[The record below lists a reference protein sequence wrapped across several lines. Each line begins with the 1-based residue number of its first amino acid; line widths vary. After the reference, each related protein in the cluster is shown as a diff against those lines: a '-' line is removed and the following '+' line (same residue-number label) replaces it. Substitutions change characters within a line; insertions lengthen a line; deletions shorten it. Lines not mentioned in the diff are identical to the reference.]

1 MKFDIY
7 PPSRM
12 LLSAIVGQ
20 FALQQ
25 DNWDDYH
32 FKTTYG
38 LYYQRPKS
46 ADLLY
51 VGAVK
56 ILKLGQKEYEPLQ
69 ITKAFD
75 RLDDRWCSVGGDLDY
90 YERLSTIDDG
100 DRSEIL
106 TSLRDVVASP
116 ALIPEFQNELGWRKS
131 LFRDNSRWEGFL
143 DDATAVHNKD
153 FSKLANLETPFS
165 FSPNEASD
173 VLPLNFSAPPVPNY
187 YQEMRKLGPSEKEV
201 LLPQRIVALIGRNG
215 SGKSTLLSRLSHV
228 AFASGSAR
236 KQKTIQDLGAF
247 APPEINFSRIIT
259 ISYSAFDSFDVPGLE
274 GKDRV
279 QIAKDIAAG
288 QGRFAYCGLR
298 DISAETEEREN
309 SATRADSSAPARQAI
324 TRLKSI
330 EVLASEFER
339 YVTMINNGGRRA
351 LFLAALKP
359 LLSEPSFA
367 QRGDEGEAE
376 FIMNEPLN
384 SFLSWSTGHKIALHV
399 VASLTARAARKSLVL
414 FDEPEMHLH
423 PPLTAALMQAI
434 RIILEEVNAF
444 CIVATHSPVVVQET
458 LARHVRIVTRA
469 GDTLHFRQPKLE
481 TFGENVG
488 LLTYDI
494 FGLVASSTDFHE
506 VLDLLVDGA
515 LELETIDDLFTPA
528 LSGQARGYVL
538 SKLAGRA
545 KQK

>member
-7 PPSRM
+7 PPSSNVRSGM
-12 LLSAIVGQ
+12 TGKLG
-20 FALQQ
+20 LQQ
-25 DNWDDYH
+25 DNWDDYD

-38 LYYQRPKS
+38 LHYRPSES
-46 ADLLY
+46 ADILY
-51 VGAVK
+51 VGGVK
-56 ILKLGQKEYEPLQ
+56 ILRLGQKGREPLQ
-69 ITKAFD
+69 IVEPFD
-75 RLDDRWCSVGGDLDY
+75 QLDNQWCSVGADLDY
-90 YERLSTIDDG
+90 YERLSTIDEG
-100 DRSEIL
+100 VRQEIL
-106 TSLRDVVASP
+106 TALRDVVANP
-116 ALIPEFQNELGWRKS
+116 ALIPEFQNEPGWRKS
-131 LFRDNSRWEGFL
+131 LFRDNPRWDRFL

-153 FSKLANLETPFS
+153 FSKLVNLEIPFS
-165 FSPNEASD
+165 FRPNEASD
-173 VLPLNFSAPPVPNY
+173 VLSLNFSAPLVPDY
-187 YQEMRKLGPSEKEV
+187 YREMRKLGPSEKEV

-215 SGKSTLLSRLSHV
+215 SGKSTVLSRLSHV

-236 KQKTIQDLGAF
+236 EQKTIRELGAF
-247 APPEINFSRIIT
+247 DPPEINFSRIIT

-274 GKDRV
+274 GRDRV
-279 QIAKDIAAG
+279 QIAKDITAG

-309 SATRADSSAPARQAI
+309 NAASADSTSHPRQAI

-339 YVTMINNGGRRA
+339 CVTMINNSGRRA
-351 LFLAALKP
+351 LFLAALEP
-359 LLSEPSFA
+359 LLSEASFA

-376 FIMNEPLN
+376 FIIDEPRN

-444 CIVATHSPVVVQET
+444 CVVATHSPVVVQET

-469 GDTLHFRQPKLE
+469 GDTLHCRQPKLE

-494 FGLVASSTDFHE
+494 FGLVASATDFHA
-506 VLDLLVDGA
+506 VLDLLVDGH
-515 LELETIDDLFTPA
+515 LSFESIDDLFTPA

>member
-1 MKFDIY
+1 MNFDIY
-7 PPSRM
+7 PPSRSG
-12 LLSAIVGQ
+12 LSAITGQ
-20 FALQQ
+20 LGLQQ
-25 DNWDDYH
+25 DDWDDYD
-32 FKTTYG
+32 FRTTYG
-38 LYYQRPKS
+38 LYYQPTKS
-46 ADLLY
+46 TELLY
-51 VGAVK
+51 VGGVK
-56 ILKLGQKEYEPLQ
+56 ILKLGQKRREPLQ
-69 ITKAFD
+69 IAEPFD
-75 RLDDRWCSVGGDLDY
+75 RLDDQWCSVGSDLDY
-90 YERLSTIDDG
+90 YERLSTIDER
-100 DRSEIL
+100 DRHEIL
-106 TSLRDVVASP
+106 TALRDVVANP
-116 ALIPEFQNELGWRKS
+116 AIIPEFHNEPGWRKS
-131 LFRDNSRWEGFL
+131 LFRDNSRWDRFL
-143 DDATAVHNKD
+143 DDATAVYNKD
-153 FSKLANLETPFS
+153 FSKLANLKTPFS
-165 FSPNEASD
+165 FKPNATSD
-173 VLPLNFSAPPVPNY
+173 ILALDFSAPAVPNY
-187 YQEMRKLGPSEKEV
+187 YHEMRKLGPSETEV

-215 SGKSTLLSRLSHV
+215 SGKSTLLSQLSHV

-236 KQKTIQDLGAF
+236 EQQSIRALGVF
-247 APPEINFSRIIT
+247 DPPEINFSRIIT
-259 ISYSAFDSFDVPGLE
+259 ISYSAFDSFNVPGLE
-274 GKDRV
+274 GRDRV

-298 DISAETEEREN
+298 DISAEMEERVN
-309 SATRADSSAPARQAI
+309 NATNVDSSLAPQAI

-330 EVLASEFER
+330 EALASEFER
-339 YVTMINNGGRRA
+339 YVSVINSGGRRA
-351 LFLAALKP
+351 LFRMALEP
-359 LLSEPSFA
+359 LLSDPSFA

-376 FIMNEPLN
+376 FIMNEPKN

-458 LARHVRIVTRA
+458 LAQHVRVVTRA

-494 FGLVASSTDFHE
+494 FGLVASATDFHE
-506 VLDLLVDGA
+506 VLDLLVDA
-515 LELETIDDLFTPA
+515 DLSLETIDDLFTPA

-545 KQK
+545 KQQ

>member
-1 MKFDIY
+1 MQFDIY
-7 PPSRM
+7 PPSRK
-12 LLSAIVGQ
+12 LLTAITGQ
-20 FALQQ
+20 LGLEQ
-25 DNWDDYH
+25 DNWDDFD

-38 LYYQRPKS
+38 LYYQPSKS

-51 VGAVK
+51 VGGVK
-56 ILKLGQKEYEPLQ
+56 ILKLGQKEGEPIQ
-69 ITKAFD
+69 IMEPFD
-75 RLDDRWCSVGGDLDY
+75 RLDDLWCSVGTDLDY

-100 DRSEIL
+100 DRHEIL
-106 TSLRDVVASP
+106 KALRDVVANP
-116 ALIPEFQNELGWRKS
+116 ALIPEFQNEPGWRRS
-131 LFRDNSRWEGFL
+131 LFRDNSRWDRFL
-143 DDATAVHNKD
+143 DDATAIHNKD

-165 FSPNEASD
+165 FRPTESSD
-173 VLPLNFSAPPVPNY
+173 VLPLNFSAPHVPNY
-187 YQEMRKLGPSEKEV
+187 NQEMRKLGPSEKEV

-228 AFASGSAR
+228 AFASGSGR
-236 KQKTIQDLGAF
+236 EQQTIRDLGTF
-247 APPEINFSRIIT
+247 DPPEINFSRIIT

-298 DISAETEEREN
+298 DIAAETEEREN
-309 SATRADSSAPARQAI
+309 SAVNADNPTSARQAI

-330 EVLASEFER
+330 EALASEFER

-351 LFLAALKP
+351 LFRSALKP

-367 QRGDEGEAE
+367 LRGDEGDAE
-376 FIMNEPLN
+376 FIMNEPMD

-444 CIVATHSPVVVQET
+444 CVVATHAPVVVQET

-506 VLDLLVDGA
+506 VLDLLVDGD
-515 LELETIDDLFTPA
+515 LSLETIDDLFTPA

-538 SKLAGRA
+538 SKLAWRA

>member
-1 MKFDIY
+1 M
-7 PPSRM
+7 
-12 LLSAIVGQ
+12 
-20 FALQQ
+20 
-25 DNWDDYH
+25 
-32 FKTTYG
+32 
-38 LYYQRPKS
+38 
-46 ADLLY
+46 
-51 VGAVK
+51 
-56 ILKLGQKEYEPLQ
+56 
-69 ITKAFD
+69 
-75 RLDDRWCSVGGDLDY
+75 
-90 YERLSTIDDG
+90 RLS
-100 DRSEIL
+100 
-106 TSLRDVVASP
+106 
-116 ALIPEFQNELGWRKS
+116 
-131 LFRDNSRWEGFL
+131 
-143 DDATAVHNKD
+143 
-153 FSKLANLETPFS
+153 
-165 FSPNEASD
+165 
-173 VLPLNFSAPPVPNY
+173 
-187 YQEMRKLGPSEKEV
+187 
-201 LLPQRIVALIGRNG
+201 
-215 SGKSTLLSRLSHV
+215 
-228 AFASGSAR
+228 
-236 KQKTIQDLGAF
+236 
-247 APPEINFSRIIT
+247 PPEINFSRIIT

-288 QGRFAYCGLR
+288 HGRFAYCGLR

-309 SATRADSSAPARQAI
+309 SGTSADSSAPARQAI

-339 YVTMINNGGRRA
+339 YVTMINHGGRRA

-384 SFLSWSTGHKIALHV
+384 SFLTWSTGHKIALHV

-506 VLDLLVDGA
+506 VLDLLVDGG
-515 LELETIDDLFTPA
+515 LELDTIDDLFTPA

>member
-7 PPSRM
+7 PNSKNS
-12 LLSAIVGQ
+12 LTSINDQ

-25 DNWDDYH
+25 DNWDDYD

-38 LYYQRPKS
+38 LYYQS
-46 ADLLY
+46 LNGGDLLY
-51 VGAVK
+51 VGGVK
-56 ILKLGQKEYEPLQ
+56 ILKRGQQKREPLQ
-69 ITKAFD
+69 ISAPFEQ
-75 RLDDRWCSVGGDLDY
+75 LDEQWCSVGNDLDY
-90 YERLSTIDDG
+90 YERLLAIDYDV
-100 DRSEIL
+100 RQEML
-106 TSLRDVVASP
+106 TALRDVVANP
-116 ALIPEFQNELGWRKS
+116 ALIPEFQNEEGWRKS
-131 LFRDNSRWEGFL
+131 LFRDNPRWDRFL
-143 DDATAVHNKD
+143 DDASAVYNKD
-153 FSKLANLETPFS
+153 FSKLANLEAPFAFWANKS
-165 FSPNEASD
+165 SD
-173 VLPLNFSAPPVPNY
+173 MLPLNFSAPKVPDDAV
-187 YQEMRKLGPSEKEV
+187 EMRKLGPSEKEV
-201 LLPQRIVALIGRNG
+201 LLPQRIIALIGRNG
-215 SGKSTLLSRLSHV
+215 SGKSTLLSRIAHV

-236 KQKTIQDLGAF
+236 EQKTIRDLGAF
-247 APPEINFSRIIT
+247 DPPEINFSRIIS
-259 ISYSAFDSFDVPGLE
+259 ISYSAFDSFDVPGLD

-288 QGRFAYCGLR
+288 IGRFAYCGLR

-309 SATRADSSAPARQAI
+309 IAASLDSLSPEFNAI

-330 EVLASEFER
+330 EALASEFER
-339 YVTMINNGGRRA
+339 YVTMIKNSGRRA
-351 LFLAALKP
+351 LFISALEP

-376 FIMNEPLN
+376 FIMDEPMN

-444 CIVATHSPVVVQET
+444 CVVATHSPVVVQET

-469 GDTLHFRQPKLE
+469 GDTLHFRRPKLE

-494 FGLVASSTDFHE
+494 FGLVASATDFHE
-506 VLDLLVDGA
+506 VLDLLVDGG
-515 LELETIDDLFTPA
+515 LSFETIDNLFTPA

-538 SKLAGRA
+538 SKLARLA

>member
-7 PPSRM
+7 PHSRKA
-12 LLSAIVGQ
+12 LSAITGQ
-20 FALQQ
+20 LGLQQ
-25 DNWDDYH
+25 DNWDDFD

-38 LYYQRPKS
+38 LYYQPSKS
-46 ADLLY
+46 SDLLY
-51 VGAVK
+51 VGGVK
-56 ILKLGQKEYEPLQ
+56 ILKLGQKEGEPLQ
-69 ITKAFD
+69 IEQPFD
-75 RLDDRWCSVGGDLDY
+75 RLDDQWCSVGADLDY
-90 YERLSTIDDG
+90 YERLSTIDDD
-100 DRSEIL
+100 DRNEIL
-106 TSLRDVVASP
+106 TALRDVVANP

-131 LFRDNSRWEGFL
+131 LFRDNSRWDRFL

-165 FSPNEASD
+165 FRPNDASD
-173 VLPLNFSAPPVPNY
+173 VLPLKFSAPPVPNY

-236 KQKTIQDLGAF
+236 EQKTIRDLGAF
-247 APPEINFSRIIT
+247 DPPEINFSRIIT
-259 ISYSAFDSFDVPGLE
+259 ISYSAFDSFDVPGLD
-274 GKDRV
+274 GRDRV
-279 QIAKDIAAG
+279 QVAKDIAAG

-309 SATRADSSAPARQAI
+309 SEISTVFQTSAPQAI
-324 TRLKSI
+324 TRLKPI
-330 EVLASEFER
+330 EALASEFER
-339 YVTMINNGGRRA
+339 YVTMINSGGRRA
-351 LFLAALKP
+351 LFLSALEP

-367 QRGDEGEAE
+367 QRGEQGEAE
-376 FIMNEPLN
+376 FIMNEPMN

-399 VASLTARAARKSLVL
+399 VASLTARAARKSLIL

-423 PPLTAALMQAI
+423 PPLVAALMQAI

-444 CIVATHSPVVVQET
+444 CVVATHSPVVVQET

-506 VLDLLVDGA
+506 VLDLLVDGD
-515 LELETIDDLFTPA
+515 LSYEEIDNLFTPA

-538 SKLAGRA
+538 SKFAGRT

>member
-7 PPSRM
+7 PPSRKI
-12 LLSAIVGQ
+12 LSAIDGQVG
-20 FALQQ
+20 LQQ
-25 DNWDDYH
+25 DNWDDYD

-38 LYYQRPKS
+38 LYYRPSKS

-51 VGAVK
+51 VGGVK
-56 ILKLGQKEYEPLQ
+56 ILKLGQKEREPLQ
-69 ITKAFD
+69 ISNPFD
-75 RLDDRWCSVGGDLDY
+75 RLDDQWCSVGADLDY
-90 YERLSTIDDG
+90 YDRLSKIDG
-100 DRSEIL
+100 SDRHIIL
-106 TSLRDVVASP
+106 EALRDVVANP

-131 LFRDNSRWEGFL
+131 LFRDNSRWDRFL
-143 DDATAVHNKD
+143 DDAAAVYNKD
-153 FSKLANLETPFS
+153 FSKLATLGMPFS
-165 FSPNEASD
+165 FRPNANSD
-173 VLPLNFSAPPVPNY
+173 VLPLDFSAPQVPSY
-187 YQEMRKLGPSEKEV
+187 YQEMRKLGPSKKDV

-236 KQKTIQDLGAF
+236 EQKAIRNLGAF
-247 APPEINFSRIIT
+247 DPIEINFSRIIT

-274 GKDRV
+274 GRDRV

-298 DISAETEEREN
+298 DISAEMEEREIGAK
-309 SATRADSSAPARQAI
+309 SADSSTTARKAI

-330 EVLASEFER
+330 EALASEFER

-351 LFLAALKP
+351 LFRSALKP

-367 QRGDEGEAE
+367 QRGDEGDAE
-376 FIMNEPLN
+376 FIINEPQN

-399 VASLTARAARKSLVL
+399 VASLTARSARKSLVL

-434 RIILEEVNAF
+434 RIILEEVDAF
-444 CIVATHSPVVVQET
+444 CVVATHSPVVVQET
-458 LARHVRIVTRA
+458 LARHVRILSRA
-469 GDTLHFRQPKLE
+469 GDTLHFKQPKLE

-494 FGLVASSTDFHE
+494 FSLVASSTDFHE
-506 VLDLLVDGA
+506 VLDLLVDGD
-515 LELETIDDLFTPA
+515 LGIDAIDKIFTPA
-528 LSGQARGYVL
+528 LSAQARGYVL
-538 SKLAGRA
+538 SRLAGRGRE
-545 KQK
+545 K

>member
-1 MKFDIY
+1 MTFDIY
-7 PPSRM
+7 PPSRSG
-12 LLSAIVGQ
+12 LNAISGKL
-20 FALQQ
+20 ALQQ

-38 LYYQRPKS
+38 LYYQPSK
-46 ADLLY
+46 DVPLLY
-51 VGAVK
+51 VGGVK
-56 ILKLGQKEYEPLQ
+56 ILKLGQKEREPIQ
-69 ITKAFD
+69 ITAPFD
-75 RLDDRWCSVGGDLDY
+75 SLDNHWCSVGNDLDY
-90 YERLSTIDDG
+90 YERLSTIREF
-100 DRSEIL
+100 DRQEIL
-106 TSLRDVVASP
+106 TALRDVVANP
-116 ALIPEFQNELGWRKS
+116 ALIPEFQNERGWRNS
-131 LFRDNSRWEGFL
+131 LFRDNSHWNRFL
-143 DDATAVHNKD
+143 DDATAIYNKD
-153 FSKLANLETPFS
+153 FSKLVDLKKPFS
-165 FSPNEASD
+165 FRPNEVSD
-173 VLPLNFSAPPVPNY
+173 VLPLDFSAPPVPGY
-187 YQEMRKLGPSEKEV
+187 YKEMRKLGPSENEV
-201 LLPQRIVALIGRNG
+201 LMPQRIVAIIGRNG

-236 KQKTIQDLGAF
+236 EQKAIRDLGAF
-247 APPEINFSRIIT
+247 DPPEINFSRIIT

-274 GKDRV
+274 GRDRV
-279 QIAKDIAAG
+279 QIAKDIDAG

-298 DISAETEEREN
+298 DISAETEERESN
-309 SATRADSSAPARQAI
+309 ATGADSSSPARPAI

-330 EVLASEFER
+330 EALASEFER
-339 YVTMINNGGRRA
+339 YVKMIITGGRRS
-351 LFLAALKP
+351 LFLSALKP

-367 QRGDEGEAE
+367 QRGDEEAE
-376 FIMNEPLN
+376 FVVDEPAN
-384 SFLSWSTGHKIALHV
+384 SFLGWSTGHKIALHV

-506 VLDLLVDGA
+506 VLDLLVDSDLG
-515 LELETIDDLFTPA
+515 LEAIEQLFTPA

-545 KQK
+545 KDK